1 MTRERYGRGAARF
14 YGLGIDPILR
24 PLRPRIAA
32 LLGDRRPYTVL
43 DVACAT
49 GALARWLARRGFR
62 VVGVDLS
69 PAMIQAA
76 ARRAPSVP
84 FVCSSA
90 LALPFPDA
98 AFDAVVLSLAL
109 HEHPEAER
117 QAMAREAVRVV
128 RPAGRLVIAD
138 FCEPQRPRGHVP
150 WQVIRAIER
159 VAGPEHRA
167 GFVDYVAQGSL
178 RGLLARLDFA
188 PTRSQ
193 PSHFGCIEIVTVTKP
208 GPRR

>member
-49 GALARWLARRGFR
+49 GAQVRWLARRGFS

-69 PAMIQAA
+69 PAMIQTA

-98 AFDAVVLSLAL
+98 SFDAVVLSLAL
-109 HEHPEAER
+109 HEHPEVER
-117 QAMAREAVRVV
+117 QAIAREAVRVI
-128 RPAGRLVIAD
+128 RREGRLVLAD
-138 FCEPQRPRGHVP
+138 FCEPPRPRTHLP
-150 WQVIRAIER
+150 WHVIRAIEHT
-159 VAGPEHRA
+159 AGPEHRA

-178 RGLLARLDFA
+178 RGLLARLGLE
-188 PTRSQ
+188 PMRSQ
-193 PSHFGCIEIVTVTKP
+193 PSHFGCIEIVAVTK
-208 GPRR
+208 RNLQS